1 MRPRSSPQNWPLR
14 SRGAGKRTRRDILR
28 ALVIGL
34 DRWLR
39 RRQGIVAFCQ
49 DPDCLLRISK
59 ATAPVTTVLSD
70 GIRVNAGDPIIE
82 LHFWN
87 ERLPRLPEGGV
98 GLRWALWAGHR
109 FARSLELLADHVV
122 KDVRLSQVVALRSET
137 IFTTADNGR
146 ALAGVARHLGFDVC
160 EMPRSGPRAGL
171 MNWGKGLLSWALVWA
186 FNPHAAGRRTLL
198 RRPLSV
204 WMSRETLLSRYRDD
218 GFGR

>member
-14 SRGAGKRTRRDILR
+14 SRGAGKRTGRDILR

-160 EMPRSGPRAGL
+160 ERP
-171 MNWGKGLLSWALVWA
+171 
-186 FNPHAAGRRTLL
+186 AGRVDELGQ
-198 RRPLSV
+198 RPAFVGARLGVQSPCGGPPNPAQATAV
-204 WMSRETLLSRYRDD
+204 RVDVT
-218 GFGR
+218 